1 MFDIFITSHVNDLYV
16 EIELI
21 LEISELLD
29 RITYFGVVILYIKI
43 GIGKFIVSHIILLVI
58 KYISI

>member
-21 LEISELLD
+21 LETSELLD
-29 RITYFGVVILYIKI
+29 RITYFGVVILYIRI
-43 GIGKFIVSHIILLVI
+43 GIGKFSVSHIILLVI